1 MACTADEL
9 SFYNGCMSQH
19 YDICIQGSGIVGR
32 TLALLLARERLRV
45 ALVSAPPPVSAK
57 EDVRAYALNAASKQL
72 LASLRAWPDAA
83 HATPVLGM
91 QVQGDAKGATQGV
104 VNFSAADQGVAALAW
119 IVDVPELEAQLA
131 QAVKFQPLIEVIE
144 TTSASASS
152 RPSDTVSTHS
162 HIKNRGIRAD
172 IRADLTVICEGK
184 NSVTRHQLAVEFDVT
199 PYHQH
204 AIAAR
209 LTGDLPHGGIARQ
222 WFTGAESQGEILA
235 FLPLS
240 DGIEAT
246 SAANSANSEPS
257 GNSVALVWSVSSERA
272 KYLMALSAED
282 FADAVAHAS
291 GLALGEMRLYSARAT
306 WPLQLARANHWVGVD
321 AVMGP
326 WALAGD
332 AAHTVHPLSG
342 QGLNLGLADVAELAK
357 VLGGKDYWRPVGDMK
372 LLRRYERARKL
383 DVLALSTVTDGLQ
396 QLFARG
402 SEAEKTPWQLLRN
415 LGMQGFEHSGGL
427 KHWVTKRAMG
437 L

>member
-1 MACTADEL
+1 
-9 SFYNGCMSQH
+9 MSQH

-45 ALVSAPPPVSAK
+45 ALVSTPTPVSAK

-72 LASLRAWPDAA
+72 LESLRAWPDAA

-91 QVQGDAKGATQGV
+91 QVQGDAKGASQGV
-104 VNFSAADQGVAALAW
+104 VNFSAAEQGVAALAW
-119 IVDVPELEAQLA
+119 IVDVPALEARLA

-144 TTSASASS
+144 STSADST
-152 RPSDTVSTHS
+152 DTVSTHS
-162 HIKNRGIRAD
+162 HNKNLG
-172 IRADLTVICEGK
+172 IRADLTVVCEGK
-184 NSVTRHQLAVEFDVT
+184 NSVTRNQLTVEFDIT

-209 LTGDLPHGGIARQ
+209 LTGDVPHGGIARQ
-222 WFTGAESQGEILA
+222 WFTGAETQGEILA

-240 DGIEAT
+240 DGMDAE
-246 SAANSANSEPS
+246 SAANLANTGQS
-257 GNSVALVWSVSSERA
+257 GNSVALVWSVSAERA
-272 KYLMALSAED
+272 KRLMALSAEE
-282 FADAVAHAS
+282 FATAVALAS
-291 GLALGEMRLYSARAT
+291 GLALGEMQLYSERAT

-321 AVMGP
+321 KVLGS

-342 QGLNLGLADVAELAK
+342 QGLNLGLADVAELAR
-357 VLGGKDYWRPVGDMK
+357 VLGKREKSEYWRNVGDMK

-383 DVLALSTVTDGLQ
+383 DVLALGTVTDGLQ

-402 SEAEKTPWQLLRN
+402 SGVEKTPWQLLRN
-415 LGMQGFEHSGGL
+415 VGMQGFERSGGL

>member
-1 MACTADEL
+1 
-9 SFYNGCMSQH
+9 MSQH

-57 EDVRAYALNAASKQL
+57 EDVRAYALNAASRQL
-72 LASLRAWPDAA
+72 LESLRAWPDAA
-83 HATPVLGM
+83 HATPVVGM
-91 QVQGDAKGATQGV
+91 QVQGDAKGASQGV

-119 IVDVPELEAQLA
+119 IVDVLALEAQLA

-144 TTSASASS
+144 ATSASVDSS
-152 RPSDTVSTHS
+152 PSDTVSTHS
-162 HIKNRGIRAD
+162 QIVGLG

-184 NSVTRHQLAVEFDVT
+184 NSVSRNQLAVEFDVT
-199 PYHQH
+199 PYHQR

-209 LTGDLPHGGIARQ
+209 LTADVPHGGIARQ

-240 DGIEAT
+240 DGMEAPF
-246 SAANSANSEPS
+246 AANTAINSANSEPS
-257 GNSVALVWSVSSERA
+257 GNSVALVWSVSAERA
-272 KYLMALSAED
+272 KSLMDLSADD
-282 FADAVAHAS
+282 FAAAVALAS
-291 GLALGEMRLYSARAT
+291 GLALGEMQLYSERAT

-321 AVMGP
+321 AALGS

-415 LGMQGFEHSGGL
+415 LGMQGFERSGGL